1 MGSHQAPLSMGF
13 SRQRCWHGLPFSSP
27 GDLPNPGI
35 KLVSPGMRADSV
47 PTELPGK
54 PHGIV
59 DMIFEDKN
67 DKSANSEKLYLLVSH
82 NSSSN
87 LHYYRIQ
94 GSNVLTQLRYDV
106 ESVIQLDKSTVENYQ
121 HFW

>member
-1 MGSHQAPLSMGF
+1 MGSHQDPLSMGF
-13 SRQRCWHGLPFSSP
+13 SRQRYWGGLPFHSP

-35 KLVSPGMRADSV
+35 ELVSPAMQADSL

-67 DKSANSEKLYLLVSH
+67 DKPANNEKLYLLVSH

-87 LHYYRIQ
+87 LYYYR
-94 GSNVLTQLRYDV
+94 T
-106 ESVIQLDKSTVENYQ
+106 
-121 HFW
+121 